1 MDWNQ
6 PPIQDVYFDDDNNN
20 INNDCSESDNII
32 HGVIVKELEVK
43 CKEDIKYARQKETI
57 NLGYVDYFNY
67 KFINIKNVNL
77 FKCCMD
83 ITYVDRKL

>member
-1 MDWNQ
+1 MF
-6 PPIQDVYFDDDNNN
+6 IFDNNN
-20 INNDCSESDNII
+20 INNDWSESDNII

-43 CKEDIKYARQKETI
+43 CKEDMKYAQQKETI

-77 FKCCMD
+77 FKCYMD
-83 ITYVDRKL
+83 ITYVDRKV